1 MLQRNVSGG
10 PLILPTLEPPAQVFP
25 GETIEHDEPLA
36 GFEIVSDEKS
46 TVAPVA
52 VTNIL
57 HGLPPLV
64 EDNEPAAPSATTDEE
79 ASK

>member
-25 GETIEHDEPLA
+25 GDIIECEKPLA
-36 GFEIVSDEKS
+36 GFEIVPDEKS
-46 TVAPVA
+46 TVDEKPV
-52 VTNIL
+52 VI
-57 HGLPPLV
+57 PPQK
-64 EDNEPAAPSATTDEE
+64 EKAAPSATTDEE